1 MNLFEIFV
9 KIGADISG
17 AQDGIKK
24 LGDEATSLNSK
35 LANAAKGFGK
45 FAVKAIGWAST
56 AVSAIGGYVTKVGAD
71 FESAMSEVS
80 AISGATGAELDALTQ
95 KAKEMGASTKFSAS
109 ESAEAFKYMA
119 MAGWE
124 TSDMLDG
131 ISGVM
136 NLAAASGEDLAEV
149 SDIVTDA
156 ITAFGLQAS
165 DSAHF
170 ADVLAAAS
178 NSANTNVSMLGGS
191 FKYVAPVAGALGY
204 SIEDVSV
211 ALGMMASS
219 GIKAEMAGRSLR
231 SMLSR
236 LASPTQDVE
245 EAFEQLGLS
254 ASEALTNADGSMKP
268 LSETIEILRDSMSGL
283 DEATKASVASGIAGT
298 EAMSG
303 LLAIVN
309 YSDSDFEK
317 LTESIANADGTAQL
331 MADTMND
338 NLNGAIK
345 IMKSAIDDFGISI
358 YDTFSVKAK
367 DGVKTLTDYISR
379 LQKAFE
385 SGGMQGLLTEF
396 DSVMTDALGVVAEY
410 LPKIIS
416 VGGSVVGSLANA
428 ITSSLPTLV
437 ASAGDIVLELIN
449 GITAKAGDIVNSGAT
464 IVTDLAD
471 GISKFVEKLYPAVVN
486 LVYTFGEK
494 LSDPSTLS
502 AIIDSAIE
510 IILALVNG
518 ITEAVPIVLRS
529 APVIIGNLVAG
540 LIVALPQIIDAGV
553 EILMSLVNGILDSI
567 PNLVAAIPTIIMA
580 IVNGILTNL
589 DDIIL
594 AAIQITLSIAMG
606 MIEAIPNMI
615 TQLPR
620 IFLAIV
626 NAFKEFNWKDIG
638 SNLLTGIWNGINDKV
653 EWLKGK
659 VKGVVDKIKGWFT
672 GKDGFDE
679 HSPSKWS
686 KKVFQYVM
694 DGGANGIDAGM
705 PGMMSAV
712 SGAVNSI
719 KSGFDVGTISARA
732 SASGSAQNNIRSAIH
747 DEISKIG
754 IYLDGNTLVGGI
766 SDRMNQGL
774 GSIYA
779 GNERRA
785 MA

>member
-1 MNLFEIFV
+1 MNLFELFV

-24 LGDEATSLNSK
+24 VGDEATSLNSK

-80 AISGATGAELDALTQ
+80 AISGATGEELDSLTQ

-136 NLAAASGEDLAEV
+136 NLAAASGEELAEV

-178 NSANTNVSMLGGS
+178 NSANTNVAMLGGS

-211 ALGMMASS
+211 ALGMMANS

-231 SMLSR
+231 LMLSR

-245 EAFEQLGLS
+245 DAFEQLGIS

-268 LSETIEILRDSMSGL
+268 LSETIEILRGSMSGL

-309 YSDSDFEK
+309 SSDADFEK
-317 LTESIANADGTAQL
+317 LTESIANADGTAQR
-331 MADTMND
+331 MAETMED
-338 NLNGAIK
+338 NLEGAIT
-345 IMKSAIDDFGISI
+345 IMKSAVEGFGISL
-358 YDTFSVKAK
+358 YETFSVKAK

-379 LQKAFE
+379 LQKAFDA
-385 SGGMQGLLTEF
+385 SGMQGLLTEF
-396 DSVMTDALGVVAEY
+396 DSVMTDALGVVTEY

-416 VGGSVVGSLANA
+416 VGGSVVGSLANG
-428 ITSSLPTLV
+428 IVRNLPAL
-437 ASAGDIVLELIN
+437 ADAALEIVFQFSDSIIDGIPNLI
-449 GITAKAGDIVNSGAT
+449 ST
-464 IVTDLAD
+464 IVEV
-471 GISKFVEKLYPAVVN
+471 VEKI
-486 LVYTFGEK
+486 TGK
-494 LSDPSTLS
+494 LFSVDTLTKISDAGLKLTTALSEGLIS
-502 AIIDSAIE
+502 AIPELLRLAPILIGNYVSALIVQLPKIIATGIE
-510 IILALVNG
+510 IIFA
-518 ITEAVPIVLRS
+518 
-529 APVIIGNLVAG
+529 
-540 LIVALPQIIDAGV
+540 
-553 EILMSLVNGILDSI
+553 LVNGILDSI
-567 PNLVAAIPTIIMA
+567 PNLVAAIPTITMA

-589 DDIIL
+589 DEIIL

-606 MIEAIPNMI
+606 MVEAIPNMI

-638 SNLLTGIWNGINDKV
+638 SSLLTGIWNGINDKV

-659 VKGVVDKIKGWFT
+659 VQGVVDKIKGWFT

-694 DGGANGIDAGM
+694 DGGVNGIDAGM

>member
-1 MNLFEIFV
+1 MNLFELFV
-9 KIGADISG
+9 KIGADISE

-24 LGDEATSLNSK
+24 VGDEATSLNSK

-178 NSANTNVSMLGGS
+178 NSANTNVAMLGGS

-211 ALGMMASS
+211 ALGMMANS

-231 SMLSR
+231 AMLSR
-236 LASPTQDVE
+236 LASPTQEVE
-245 EAFEQLGLS
+245 EAFEQLGIS
-254 ASEALTNADGSMKP
+254 APEALTNADGSMKP
-268 LSETIEILRDSMSGL
+268 LSETIEILRGSMSGL

-309 YSDSDFEK
+309 SSDADFEK
-317 LTESIANADGTAQL
+317 LTESIANADGTAKR
-331 MADTMND
+331 MAETMED
-338 NLNGAIK
+338 NLEGAIT
-345 IMKSAIDDFGISI
+345 IMKSAVEGFGISL
-358 YDTFSVKAK
+358 YETFSVKAK

-396 DSVMTDALGVVAEY
+396 DSVMTDALGVVTEY

-416 VGGSVVGSLANA
+416 VGGSVVGSLANGIVRNLPA
-428 ITSSLPTLV
+428 LADAALEIVFQLSDSIIDGIPNLISTIVEVVEKITGKLFSVDTLTKI
-437 ASAGDIVLELIN
+437 SDAGLKL
-449 GITAKAGDIVNSGAT
+449 ITA
-464 IVTDLAD
+464 
-471 GISKFVEKLYPAVVN
+471 
-486 LVYTFGEK
+486 
-494 LSDPSTLS
+494 LSEGLIS
-502 AIIDSAIE
+502 AIPELLRLAPILIGNYVSALIVQLPKIIATGIE
-510 IILALVNG
+510 IIFA
-518 ITEAVPIVLRS
+518 
-529 APVIIGNLVAG
+529 
-540 LIVALPQIIDAGV
+540 
-553 EILMSLVNGILDSI
+553 LVNGILDSI
-567 PNLVAAIPTIIMA
+567 PNLVAAIPTITMA

-589 DDIIL
+589 DEIVL

-606 MIEAIPNMI
+606 MVEAIPNMI

-620 IFLAIV
+620 IFMAIV

-638 SNLLTGIWNGINDKV
+638 SSLLTGIWNGINDKV

-659 VKGVVDKIKGWFT
+659 VQGVVNKIKSWFT

-694 DGGANGIDAGM
+694 DGGVNGIDAGM

-732 SASGSAQNNIRSAIH
+732 SASGSAQNNIRSVIH

>member
-1 MNLFEIFV
+1 MNLFNLFI

-17 AQDGIKK
+17 AQEGIKK
-24 LGDEATSLNSK
+24 VGDEATSLDSK

-56 AVSAIGGYVTKVGAD
+56 AVSAVGGYVTKVGAD

-80 AISGATGAELDALTQ
+80 AISGATGSELDALTQ

-165 DSAHF
+165 DSTHF

-178 NSANTNVSMLGGS
+178 NSANTNVSMLGAS
-191 FKYVAPVAGALGY
+191 FKYAAPVAGALGY

-211 ALGMMASS
+211 ALGLMASS
-219 GIKAEMAGRSLR
+219 GIKAEQAGT
-231 SMLSR
+231 SMRAILSR
-236 LASPTQDVE
+236 LAKPTKEVND
-245 EAFEQLGLS
+245 AFSELGIS

-309 YSDSDFEK
+309 TSDSAFEN
-317 LTESIANADGTAQL
+317 LTESINNADGTAQL

-396 DSVMTDALGVVAEY
+396 DSVMTDALGVVTEY

-416 VGGSVVGSLANA
+416 VGGSVVGSLANG
-428 ITSSLPTLV
+428 IIQNLPALV
-437 ASAGDIVLELIN
+437 DAASEIIIN
-449 GITAKAGDIVNSGAT
+449 FVDNITAKAGDIVNSAAT

-471 GISKFVEKLYPAVVN
+471 GISEFAVKLIPAVTA
-486 LVYTFGEK
+486 LSYTLGEE
-494 LSDPSTLS
+494 LSNPSTLS
-502 AIIDSAIE
+502 SIMNAALE
-510 IILALVNG
+510 IIMSLVNG
-518 ITEAVPIVLRS
+518 FMNALPIIVQS

-540 LIVALPQIIDAGV
+540 LIVMLPQIIDAGI
-553 EILMSLVNGILDSI
+553 EILMSLVNGILDTI
-567 PNLVAAIPTIIMA
+567 PSLVAAIPTITMA

-589 DDIIL
+589 DKIIL

-626 NAFKEFNWKDIG
+626 NAFKEFNWKNIG
-638 SNLLTGIWNGINDKV
+638 SNLLTGIWDGINDKV
-653 EWLKGK
+653 AWLKSK
-659 VKGVVDKIKGWFT
+659 VQGVVDKIKGWFT

-694 DGGANGIDAGM
+694 DGGVNGIDAGM

-712 SGAVNSI
+712 EGAVDSI
-719 KSGFDVGTISARA
+719 KNGFDVGTVSASV
-732 SASGSAQNNIRSAIH
+732 SASGSAQNNIRAAIH

-774 GSIYA
+774 GSIYV

>member
-1 MNLFEIFV
+1 MNLFELFV

-24 LGDEATSLNSK
+24 VGDEATSLNSK

-80 AISGATGAELDALTQ
+80 AISGATGEELDSLTQ

-136 NLAAASGEDLAEV
+136 NLAAASGEELAEV

-178 NSANTNVSMLGGS
+178 NSANTNVAMLGGS

-211 ALGMMASS
+211 ALGMMANS

-231 SMLSR
+231 LMLSR

-245 EAFEQLGLS
+245 DAFEQLGIS

-268 LSETIEILRDSMSGL
+268 LSETIEILRGSMSGL

-309 YSDSDFEK
+309 SSDADFEK
-317 LTESIANADGTAQL
+317 LTESIANADGTAQR
-331 MADTMND
+331 MAETMED
-338 NLNGAIK
+338 NLEGAIT
-345 IMKSAIDDFGISI
+345 IMKSAVEGFGISL
-358 YDTFSVKAK
+358 YETFSVKAK

-379 LQKAFE
+379 LQKAFDA
-385 SGGMQGLLTEF
+385 SGMQGLLTEF
-396 DSVMTDALGVVAEY
+396 DSVMTDALGVVTEY

-416 VGGSVVGSLANA
+416 VGGSVVGSLANGIVRNLPA
-428 ITSSLPTLV
+428 LADAALEIVFQFSDSIIDGIPNLISTIVEVVEKITGKLFSVDTLTKI
-437 ASAGDIVLELIN
+437 SDAGLKL
-449 GITAKAGDIVNSGAT
+449 ITA
-464 IVTDLAD
+464 
-471 GISKFVEKLYPAVVN
+471 
-486 LVYTFGEK
+486 
-494 LSDPSTLS
+494 LSEGLIS
-502 AIIDSAIE
+502 AIPELLRLAPILIGNYVSALIVQLPKIIATGIE
-510 IILALVNG
+510 IIFA
-518 ITEAVPIVLRS
+518 
-529 APVIIGNLVAG
+529 
-540 LIVALPQIIDAGV
+540 
-553 EILMSLVNGILDSI
+553 LVNGILDSI
-567 PNLVAAIPTIIMA
+567 PNLVAAIPTITMA

-589 DDIIL
+589 DEIIL

-606 MIEAIPNMI
+606 MVEAIPNMI

-638 SNLLTGIWNGINDKV
+638 SSLLTGIWNGINDKV

-659 VKGVVDKIKGWFT
+659 VQGVVDKIKGWFT

-694 DGGANGIDAGM
+694 DGGVNGIDAGM

>member
-1 MNLFEIFV
+1 MNLFNLFI
-9 KIGADISG
+9 KIGADISD

-24 LGDEATSLNSK
+24 VGDEATSLDSK
-35 LANAAKGFGK
+35 LAKAAKGFGK

-56 AVSAIGGYVTKVGAD
+56 AVSAVGGYVTKVGSD

-80 AISGATGAELDALTQ
+80 AISGATGTELDALTQ
-95 KAKEMGASTKFSAS
+95 KAKEMGAATKFSAA

-119 MAGWE
+119 MAGWKTE
-124 TSDMLDG
+124 DMLDG

-136 NLAAASGEDLAEV
+136 NLAAASGEDLGEV

-211 ALGMMASS
+211 ALGMMANS

-236 LASPTQDVE
+236 LASPTKDVE
-245 EAFEQLGLS
+245 EAFAQLGLS

-268 LSETIEILRDSMSGL
+268 LSETIEILRGSMSGL

-309 YSDSDFEK
+309 SSDADFEK
-317 LTESIANADGTAQL
+317 LTEAIANADGTAQR

-338 NLNGAIK
+338 NLEGAIT
-345 IMKSAIDDFGISI
+345 IMKSAVEGFGISL
-358 YDTFSVKAK
+358 YETFSVKAK
-367 DGVKTLTDYISR
+367 EGIKTLTDYISR
-379 LQKAFE
+379 LQKAFDA
-385 SGGMQGLLTEF
+385 GGMQGLLTEF
-396 DSVMTDALGVVAEY
+396 DSVMTDALGVVTEY

-416 VGGSVVGSLANA
+416 VGGSVVGSLANG
-428 ITSSLPTLV
+428 IIQNLPALV
-437 ASAGDIVLELIN
+437 DAASEIIIN
-449 GITAKAGDIVNSGAT
+449 FVDNVTAKAGDIVSSGAT
-464 IVTDLAD
+464 IVTDLAN
-471 GISKFVEKLYPAVVN
+471 GISEFAVQLIPAVTA
-486 LVYTFGEK
+486 LSYTLWEE
-494 LSDPSTLS
+494 LTNPSTLS
-502 AIIDSAIE
+502 PIMNAALE
-510 IILALVNG
+510 IIMSLVDGFMNAL
-518 ITEAVPIVLRS
+518 PIIVQS

-540 LIVALPQIIDAGV
+540 LIVMLPQIIDAGI
-553 EILMSLVNGILDSI
+553 EILMSLVNGILDTI
-567 PNLVAAIPTIIMA
+567 PSLVAAIPTITMA

-589 DDIIL
+589 DKIIL

-626 NAFKEFNWKDIG
+626 NAFKEFNWKNIG
-638 SNLLTGIWNGINDKV
+638 TNLLEGIWNGINDKV
-653 EWLKGK
+653 AWLKSK
-659 VKGVVDKIKGWFT
+659 VQGVVDKIKGWFT

-694 DGGANGIDAGM
+694 DGGVNGIDAGM

-712 SGAVNSI
+712 GGAVDSI
-719 KSGFDVGTISARA
+719 KSGFDVGTVSANA
-732 SASGSAQNNIRSAIH
+732 SASGSAQSNVRAAIR
-747 DEISKIG
+747 DEISKMG
-754 IYLDGNTLVGGI
+754 IYLDGNILVGGI

>member
-1 MNLFEIFV
+1 MNLFNLFI

-17 AQDGIKK
+17 AQEGIKK
-24 LGDEATSLNSK
+24 VGDEATSLDSK

-56 AVSAIGGYVTKVGAD
+56 AVSAVGGYVTKVGAD

-80 AISGATGAELDALTQ
+80 AISGATGDDLDALTQ

-178 NSANTNVSMLGGS
+178 NSANTNVAMLGGS

-211 ALGMMASS
+211 ALGMMANS

-309 YSDSDFEK
+309 SSDADFEK
-317 LTESIANADGTAQL
+317 LTESIANADGTAQR

-338 NLNGAIK
+338 NLKGAIT
-345 IMKSAIDDFGISI
+345 IMKSAVEGFGISL
-358 YDTFSVKAK
+358 YETFSVKAK
-367 DGVKTLTDYISR
+367 DGVKTLTDYISS

-396 DSVMTDALGVVAEY
+396 DSVMTDALGVVTEY

-416 VGGSVVGSLANA
+416 VGGSVVGSLANG
-428 ITSSLPTLV
+428 IIQNLPALV
-437 ASAGDIVLELIN
+437 DAASEIIIN
-449 GITAKAGDIVNSGAT
+449 FVDNVTAKAGDIVNSGAT

-471 GISKFVEKLYPAVVN
+471 GISKFAEKLIPAVTK
-486 LVYTFGEK
+486 LSYTLGEK

-502 AIIDSAIE
+502 KIMDAALE
-510 IILALVNG
+510 IIMSLVNG
-518 ITEAVPIVLRS
+518 LMDALPIIVQS

-540 LIVALPQIIDAGV
+540 LIVALPKIIDAGI
-553 EILMSLVNGILDSI
+553 EILMSLTNGILDAI
-567 PNLVAAIPTIIMA
+567 PSLVAAIPTITMA
-580 IVNGILTNL
+580 IVNGILNNL
-589 DDIIL
+589 DEIIL

-626 NAFKEFNWKDIG
+626 NAFKEFNWKNIG
-638 SNLLTGIWNGINDKV
+638 SNLLTGIWSGINDKV
-653 EWLKGK
+653 AWLKGK
-659 VKGVVDKIKGWFT
+659 VQGVVDKIKGWFT

-694 DGGANGIDAGM
+694 DGGVNGIDAGM

-712 SGAVNSI
+712 SGAVDSI
-719 KSGFDVGTISARA
+719 KSGFDVGTVSASA
-732 SASGSAQNNIRSAIH
+732 SASGSAQSSVRAAIH
-747 DEISKIG
+747 DEISKMG

-774 GSIYA
+774 GGIYA

>member
-149 SDIVTDA
+149 SDIVTDS

-178 NSANTNVSMLGGS
+178 NSANTNVAMLGGS

-211 ALGMMASS
+211 ALGMMANS

-309 YSDSDFEK
+309 SSDADFEK
-317 LTESIANADGTAQL
+317 LTESIANADGTAQR
-331 MADTMND
+331 MAETMED
-338 NLNGAIK
+338 NLKGAIT
-345 IMKSAIDDFGISI
+345 IMKSAVEGFGISL
-358 YDTFSVKAK
+358 YETFSVKAK

-396 DSVMTDALGVVAEY
+396 DSVMTDALGVVTEY

-416 VGGSVVGSLANA
+416 VGGSVVGSLANG
-428 ITSSLPTLV
+428 IVRNLPAL
-437 ASAGDIVLELIN
+437 ADAALEIVFQFSDSIIDGIPNLI
-449 GITAKAGDIVNSGAT
+449 ST
-464 IVTDLAD
+464 IVEVVEKITGKLFSVDTLTK
-471 GISKFVEKLYPAVVN
+471 ISDTGLKFVTA
-486 LVYTFGEK
+486 
-494 LSDPSTLS
+494 LSEGLIS
-502 AIIDSAIE
+502 AIPELLRQAPILIGNYVSALIVQLPKIIATGTE
-510 IILALVNG
+510 IIFA
-518 ITEAVPIVLRS
+518 
-529 APVIIGNLVAG
+529 
-540 LIVALPQIIDAGV
+540 
-553 EILMSLVNGILDSI
+553 LVNGILDSI
-567 PNLVAAIPTIIMA
+567 PNLVAAIPTITMA

-659 VKGVVDKIKGWFT
+659 VHGVVDKIKGWFT

-694 DGGANGIDAGM
+694 DGGVNGIDAGM

-732 SASGSAQNNIRSAIH
+732 SASGSAQNNIRAAIH

>member
-1 MNLFEIFV
+1 MNLFELFV

-24 LGDEATSLNSK
+24 VGDEATSLNSK

-45 FAVKAIGWAST
+45 FAVKAIGWASAAAS
-56 AVSAIGGYVTKVGAD
+56 AVGGYVTKVGAD

-136 NLAAASGEDLAEV
+136 NLAAASGEELAEV

-178 NSANTNVSMLGGS
+178 NSANTNVAMLGGS

-211 ALGMMASS
+211 ALGMMANS

-231 SMLSR
+231 LMLSR
-236 LASPTQDVE
+236 LASPTQEVE
-245 EAFEQLGLS
+245 EAFSQLGLS

-268 LSETIEILRDSMSGL
+268 LSETIEILRGSMSGL

-309 YSDSDFEK
+309 SSDADFEK
-317 LTESIANADGTAQL
+317 LTESIANADGTAQR
-331 MADTMND
+331 MAETMED
-338 NLNGAIK
+338 NLEGAIT
-345 IMKSAIDDFGISI
+345 IMKSAVEGFGISL
-358 YDTFSVKAK
+358 YETFSVKAK

-379 LQKAFE
+379 LQKAFDA
-385 SGGMQGLLTEF
+385 SGMQGLLTEF
-396 DSVMTDALGVVAEY
+396 DSVMTDALGVVTEY

-416 VGGSVVGSLANA
+416 VGGSVVGSLANGIVRNLPA
-428 ITSSLPTLV
+428 LADAALEIVFQFSDSIIDGIPNLISTIVEVVEKITGKLFSVDTLTKI
-437 ASAGDIVLELIN
+437 SDAGLKL
-449 GITAKAGDIVNSGAT
+449 ITA
-464 IVTDLAD
+464 
-471 GISKFVEKLYPAVVN
+471 
-486 LVYTFGEK
+486 
-494 LSDPSTLS
+494 LSEGLIS
-502 AIIDSAIE
+502 AIPELLRLAPILIGNYVSALIVQLPKIIATGIE
-510 IILALVNG
+510 IIFA
-518 ITEAVPIVLRS
+518 
-529 APVIIGNLVAG
+529 
-540 LIVALPQIIDAGV
+540 
-553 EILMSLVNGILDSI
+553 LVNGILDSI
-567 PNLVAAIPTIIMA
+567 PNLVAAIPTITMA
-580 IVNGILTNL
+580 IVNGILNNL
-589 DDIIL
+589 DEIIL

-659 VKGVVDKIKGWFT
+659 VQGVVDKIKGWFT

-694 DGGANGIDAGM
+694 DGGVNGIDAGM

-732 SASGSAQNNIRSAIH
+732 SASGSAQNSVRGIIR

>member
-1 MNLFEIFV
+1 MNLFELFV

-24 LGDEATSLNSK
+24 VGDEATSLNSK

-45 FAVKAIGWAST
+45 FAAKAIGLAST

-136 NLAAASGEDLAEV
+136 NLAAASGEELAEV

-178 NSANTNVSMLGGS
+178 NSANTNVAMLGGS

-211 ALGMMASS
+211 ALGMMANS

-231 SMLSR
+231 LMLSR

-268 LSETIEILRDSMSGL
+268 LSETIEILRGSMSGL

-309 YSDSDFEK
+309 SSDADFEK
-317 LTESIANADGTAQL
+317 LTESIANADGTAQR
-331 MADTMND
+331 MAETMED
-338 NLNGAIK
+338 NLEGAIT
-345 IMKSAIDDFGISI
+345 IMKSAVEGFGISL
-358 YDTFSVKAK
+358 YETFSVKAK

-379 LQKAFE
+379 LQKAFDA
-385 SGGMQGLLTEF
+385 SGMQGLLTEL
-396 DSVMTDALGVVAEY
+396 DSVMTDALGVVTEY

-416 VGGSVVGSLANA
+416 VGGSVVGSLANG
-428 ITSSLPTLV
+428 IVRNLPAL
-437 ASAGDIVLELIN
+437 ADAALEIVFQFSDSIIDGIPNLI
-449 GITAKAGDIVNSGAT
+449 ST
-464 IVTDLAD
+464 IVEV
-471 GISKFVEKLYPAVVN
+471 VEKITGKLFSVDTLTKISDAGLK
-486 LVYTFGEK
+486 LVTA
-494 LSDPSTLS
+494 LSEGLIS
-502 AIIDSAIE
+502 AIPELLRQAPILIGNYVSALIVQLPKIIETGIE
-510 IILALVNG
+510 IIFA
-518 ITEAVPIVLRS
+518 
-529 APVIIGNLVAG
+529 
-540 LIVALPQIIDAGV
+540 
-553 EILMSLVNGILDSI
+553 LVNGILDSI
-567 PNLVAAIPTIIMA
+567 PNLVAAIPTITMA
-580 IVNGILTNL
+580 IVNGILNNL
-589 DDIIL
+589 DEIIL

-620 IFLAIV
+620 IFMAIV

-653 EWLKGK
+653 AWLKGK
-659 VKGVVDKIKGWFT
+659 VQGVVNKIKSWFT

-694 DGGANGIDAGM
+694 DGGVNGIDAGM

-712 SGAVNSI
+712 SGAVDSI
-719 KSGFDVGTISARA
+719 KNGFDVGTISARA
-732 SASGSAQNNIRSAIH
+732 SASGNAQNNIRAAIH

>member
-1 MNLFEIFV
+1 MNLFNLFI

-17 AQDGIKK
+17 AQEGIKK
-24 LGDEATSLNSK
+24 VGDEATNLDSK

-56 AVSAIGGYVTKVGAD
+56 AVSAVGGYVTKVGAD

-80 AISGATGAELDALTQ
+80 AISGATGSELDALTQ

-119 MAGWE
+119 MAGWK

-165 DSAHF
+165 DSTHF

-178 NSANTNVSMLGGS
+178 NSANTNVSMLGAS
-191 FKYVAPVAGALGY
+191 FKYAAPVAGALGY

-211 ALGMMASS
+211 ALGLMASS
-219 GIKAEMAGRSLR
+219 GIKAEQAGT
-231 SMLSR
+231 SMRAILSR
-236 LASPTQDVE
+236 LAKPTKEVTD
-245 EAFEQLGLS
+245 AFSKLGIS

-309 YSDSDFEK
+309 TSDSAFEN
-317 LTESIANADGTAQL
+317 LTESINNADGTAQL

-338 NLNGAIK
+338 NLNGAIE

-367 DGVKTLTDYISR
+367 DGVKILTDYISR

-385 SGGMQGLLTEF
+385 SGGMQGFLTEF
-396 DSVMTDALGVVAEY
+396 DSVMTDALGVVTEY

-416 VGGSVVGSLANA
+416 VGGSVVGSLANG
-428 ITSSLPTLV
+428 IIQNLPALV
-437 ASAGDIVLELIN
+437 DAASEIIIN
-449 GITAKAGDIVNSGAT
+449 FVDNITAKAGDIVSSGAT

-471 GISKFVEKLYPAVVN
+471 GISKFVEKLYPAVTA
-486 LVYTFGEK
+486 LSYTLAEE
-494 LSDPSTLS
+494 LSNPSTLS
-502 AIIDSAIE
+502 SIMDAALE
-510 IILALVNG
+510 IIMSLVNG
-518 ITEAVPIVLRS
+518 FMDALPIIVQS

-540 LIVALPQIIDAGV
+540 LIVMLPQIIDAGI
-553 EILMSLVNGILDSI
+553 EILMSLVNGILDTI
-567 PNLVAAIPTIIMA
+567 PSLVAAIPTITMA

-589 DDIIL
+589 DKIIL

-626 NAFKEFNWKDIG
+626 NAFKGFSWSDIG
-638 SNLLTGIWNGINDKV
+638 RDLLTGIWNGINDKV
-653 EWLKGK
+653 AWLKGK
-659 VKGVVDKIKGWFT
+659 VQGVVNKIKSWFT

-712 SGAVNSI
+712 GGAVDSI
-719 KSGFDVGTISARA
+719 KNGFDVGTVSASV
-732 SASGSAQNNIRSAIH
+732 SASGSAQNNIRAAIH

-774 GSIYA
+774 GSIYV
-779 GNERRA
+779 GSERRA

>member
-1 MNLFEIFV
+1 MNLFELFV

-24 LGDEATSLNSK
+24 VGDEATSLNSK

-56 AVSAIGGYVTKVGAD
+56 AVSAVGGYVTKVGAD

-178 NSANTNVSMLGGS
+178 NSANTNVAMLGGS

-211 ALGMMASS
+211 ALGMMANS

-231 SMLSR
+231 LMLSR

-245 EAFEQLGLS
+245 EAFAQLGLS
-254 ASEALTNADGSMKP
+254 ASEALTNADGSMRP

-303 LLAIVN
+303 FLAIVN
-309 YSDSDFEK
+309 SSDADFEK
-317 LTESIANADGTAQL
+317 LTESIANADGTAQR
-331 MADTMND
+331 MAETMED
-338 NLNGAIK
+338 NLEGAIT
-345 IMKSAIDDFGISI
+345 IMKSAVEGFGISL
-358 YDTFSVKAK
+358 YETFSVKAK

-379 LQKAFE
+379 LQKAFDA
-385 SGGMQGLLTEF
+385 GGMQGLLTEF
-396 DSVMTDALGVVAEY
+396 DSVMTDALGVLTEY

-416 VGGSVVGSLANA
+416 VGGSVVGSLANG
-428 ITSSLPTLV
+428 IIQNLPALV
-437 ASAGDIVLELIN
+437 DAASEIIIN
-449 GITAKAGDIVNSGAT
+449 FVDNITAKAGGIVSSGAT
-464 IVTDLAD
+464 IVTNLAD
-471 GISKFVEKLYPAVVN
+471 SISKFAVKLIPAVTA
-486 LVYTFGEK
+486 LSYTLLEE
-494 LSDPSTLS
+494 LTNPSTLS
-502 AIIDSAIE
+502 SVVDAALKIIMS
-510 IILALVNG
+510 LVNG
-518 ITEAVPIVLRS
+518 FMDALPIIVQS

-553 EILMSLVNGILDSI
+553 EILMSLVNGILDTI
-567 PNLVAAIPTIIMA
+567 PSLVAAIPTITMA

-594 AAIQITLSIAMG
+594 AAIQITLSIAIG

-638 SNLLTGIWNGINDKV
+638 SNLLAGIWNGINDKV
-653 EWLKGK
+653 AWLKSK
-659 VKGVVDKIKGWFT
+659 VQGVVNKIKSWFT

-694 DGGANGIDAGM
+694 DGGVNGIDAGM

-712 SGAVNSI
+712 SGAVDSI
-719 KSGFDVGTISARA
+719 KSGFDVGTISANA
-732 SASGSAQNNIRSAIH
+732 AASGSTQNNIRAAIH

>member
-1 MNLFEIFV
+1 MNLFNLFI

-24 LGDEATSLNSK
+24 VGDEAKGLDSK
-35 LANAAKGFGK
+35 LASAAKGFGT
-45 FAVKAIGWAST
+45 FAAKAIGWAST
-56 AVSAIGGYVTKVGAD
+56 AVSAVGGYVTKVGAD

-80 AISGATGAELDALTQ
+80 AISGATGSELDALTQ

-178 NSANTNVSMLGGS
+178 NSANTNVAMLGGS

-211 ALGMMASS
+211 ALGMMANS

-236 LASPTQDVE
+236 LASPTKDVE

-268 LSETIEILRDSMSGL
+268 LSDTIEILRGSMSGL

-309 YSDSDFEK
+309 SSDADFEK
-317 LTESIANADGTAQL
+317 LTESIANADGTAQR
-331 MADTMND
+331 MAETMED
-338 NLNGAIK
+338 NLEGAIT
-345 IMKSAIDDFGISI
+345 IMKSAVEGFGISL
-358 YDTFSVKAK
+358 YETFSVKAK

-379 LQKAFE
+379 LQKAFD

-396 DSVMTDALGVVAEY
+396 DSVMTDALGVVTEY

-416 VGGSVVGSLANA
+416 VGGSVVGSLANGIIQNLPA
-428 ITSSLPTLV
+428 LVDAASEIIINFVDNITSR
-437 ASAGDIVLELIN
+437 AGDIVSS
-449 GITAKAGDIVNSGAT
+449 AAT

-471 GISKFVEKLYPAVVN
+471 GISESAVKLIPAVTA
-486 LVYTFGEK
+486 LSYTLAKE
-494 LSDPSTLS
+494 LSNPSTLS
-502 AIIDSAIE
+502 SIMGTALE
-510 IILALVNG
+510 IIMSLVDGFVN
-518 ITEAVPIVLRS
+518 AMPIIVQS

-540 LIVALPQIIDAGV
+540 LIVALPQIIDAGI
-553 EILMSLVNGILDSI
+553 EILMSLVNGILDTI
-567 PNLVAAIPTIIMA
+567 PSLVAAIPTITIA
-580 IVNGILTNL
+580 IVNGILNNL
-589 DDIIL
+589 DEIIL
-594 AAIQITLSIAMG
+594 AAIQITLSIAAG

-626 NAFKEFNWKDIG
+626 NAFKEFNWKNIG
-638 SNLLTGIWNGINDKV
+638 SDLLTGIWYGIKDKV

-659 VKGVVDKIKGWFT
+659 VQGVVDKIKGWFT

-712 SGAVNSI
+712 SGAVDSI
-719 KSGFDVGTISARA
+719 KNGFDVGTISTSA
-732 SASGSAQNNIRSAIH
+732 SASGSTQNNIRAAIH
-747 DEISKIG
+747 DEISKMG

-774 GSIYA
+774 GSIYV

>member
-1 MNLFEIFV
+1 MNLFELFV

-24 LGDEATSLNSK
+24 VGDEATSLNSK

-178 NSANTNVSMLGGS
+178 NSANTNVAMLGGS

-211 ALGMMASS
+211 ALGAMANS

-231 SMLSR
+231 LMLSR

-268 LSETIEILRDSMSGL
+268 LSETIEILRGSMSGL

-309 YSDSDFEK
+309 SSDADFEK
-317 LTESIANADGTAQL
+317 LTESIANADGTAQR
-331 MADTMND
+331 MAETMED
-338 NLNGAIK
+338 NLEGAIT
-345 IMKSAIDDFGISI
+345 IMKSAVEGFGISI
-358 YDTFSVKAK
+358 YETFSVKAK

-385 SGGMQGLLTEF
+385 SGGMHGLLTEF
-396 DSVMTDALGVVAEY
+396 DSVMTDALGVVTEY

-416 VGGSVVGSLANA
+416 VGGSVVGSLANGIVRNLPALADASLEIVFQFSDSIIDGIPNLISTIVEVVEKITGKLFSVDTLTKISDAGMKLIIALSEGLISA
-428 ITSSLPTLV
+428 IPELLHLAPILIGNYVSSL
-437 ASAGDIVLELIN
+437 IVQFP
-449 GITAKAGDIVNSGAT
+449 K
-464 IVTDLAD
+464 
-471 GISKFVEKLYPAVVN
+471 
-486 LVYTFGEK
+486 
-494 LSDPSTLS
+494 
-502 AIIDSAIE
+502 IIETGIE
-510 IILALVNG
+510 IIFA
-518 ITEAVPIVLRS
+518 
-529 APVIIGNLVAG
+529 
-540 LIVALPQIIDAGV
+540 
-553 EILMSLVNGILDSI
+553 LVNGILDSI
-567 PNLVAAIPTIIMA
+567 PNLVAAIPTITMA
-580 IVNGILTNL
+580 IVNGILNNL
-589 DDIIL
+589 DEIIL

-620 IFLAIV
+620 IFMSIV

-638 SNLLTGIWNGINDKV
+638 SNLLTGIWNGISDKV

-659 VKGVVDKIKGWFT
+659 VQGVVDKIKGWFT

-694 DGGANGIDAGM
+694 DGGVNGIDAGM

-719 KSGFDVGTISARA
+719 KSGFDVGTISASA
-732 SASGSAQNNIRSAIH
+732 SASGSAQNSVRAAIH

>member
-1 MNLFEIFV
+1 MNLFELFV

-24 LGDEATSLNSK
+24 VGDEATSLNSK

-80 AISGATGAELDALTQ
+80 AISGATGADLDALTQ

-178 NSANTNVSMLGGS
+178 NSANTNVAMLGGS

-211 ALGMMASS
+211 ALGMMANS

-236 LASPTQDVE
+236 LASPTEDVE
-245 EAFEQLGLS
+245 EAFAQLGLS

-268 LSETIEILRDSMSGL
+268 LSETIEILRGSMSGL

-309 YSDSDFEK
+309 SSDADFEK
-317 LTESIANADGTAQL
+317 LTESIANADGTAQR
-331 MADTMND
+331 MAETMED
-338 NLNGAIK
+338 NLEGAIT
-345 IMKSAIDDFGISI
+345 IMKSAVEGFGISL
-358 YDTFSVKAK
+358 YETFSVKAK

-396 DSVMTDALGVVAEY
+396 DSVMTDALGVVTEY

-416 VGGSVVGSLANA
+416 VGGSVVGSLANG
-428 ITSSLPTLV
+428 IVRNLPAL
-437 ASAGDIVLELIN
+437 ADAALEIVFQFSDSIIDGIPNLI
-449 GITAKAGDIVNSGAT
+449 ST
-464 IVTDLAD
+464 IVEVVEKITGKLFSVDTLTK
-471 GISKFVEKLYPAVVN
+471 ISDTGLKFVTA
-486 LVYTFGEK
+486 
-494 LSDPSTLS
+494 LSEGLIS
-502 AIIDSAIE
+502 AIPELLRQAPILIGNYVSALIVQLPKIIAAGIE
-510 IILALVNG
+510 IIFA
-518 ITEAVPIVLRS
+518 
-529 APVIIGNLVAG
+529 
-540 LIVALPQIIDAGV
+540 
-553 EILMSLVNGILDSI
+553 LVNGILDSI
-567 PNLVAAIPTIIMA
+567 PNLVAAIPTITMA
-580 IVNGILTNL
+580 IVNGILNNL
-589 DDIIL
+589 DEIIL
-594 AAIQITLSIAMG
+594 AAIQITLSIAIG

-638 SNLLTGIWNGINDKV
+638 SNLLTGIWNGISDKV

-659 VKGVVDKIKGWFT
+659 VHGVVDKIKGWFT

-712 SGAVNSI
+712 SGAVDSI
-719 KSGFDVGTISARA
+719 KNGFDVGTISARS
-732 SASGSAQNNIRSAIH
+732 SASGNAQSNVRDVIR

>member
-24 LGDEATSLNSK
+24 VGDEATSLNSK

-156 ITAFGLQAS
+156 ITAFGLQAY

-178 NSANTNVSMLGGS
+178 NSANTNVAMLGGS

-211 ALGMMASS
+211 ALGMMANS

-309 YSDSDFEK
+309 SSDADFEK
-317 LTESIANADGTAQL
+317 LTESIANADGTAQR
-331 MADTMND
+331 MAETMED
-338 NLNGAIK
+338 NLKGSIT
-345 IMKSAIDDFGISI
+345 IMKSAVEGFGISL
-358 YDTFSVKAK
+358 YETFSVKAK

-396 DSVMTDALGVVAEY
+396 DSVMTDALGVVTEY

-416 VGGSVVGSLANA
+416 VGGSVVGSLANG
-428 ITSSLPTLV
+428 IVRNLPAL
-437 ASAGDIVLELIN
+437 ADAALEIMFQFSDSIIDGIPNLI
-449 GITAKAGDIVNSGAT
+449 ST
-464 IVTDLAD
+464 IVEVVEKITGKLFSVDTLTK
-471 GISKFVEKLYPAVVN
+471 ISDTGLKFVTA
-486 LVYTFGEK
+486 
-494 LSDPSTLS
+494 LSEGLIS
-502 AIIDSAIE
+502 AIPELLRQAPILIGNYVSALIVQLPKIIATGTE
-510 IILALVNG
+510 IIFA
-518 ITEAVPIVLRS
+518 
-529 APVIIGNLVAG
+529 
-540 LIVALPQIIDAGV
+540 
-553 EILMSLVNGILDSI
+553 LVNGILDSI
-567 PNLVAAIPTIIMA
+567 PNLVAAIPTITMA

-638 SNLLTGIWNGINDKV
+638 SSLLTGIWNGINDKV

-659 VKGVVDKIKGWFT
+659 VQGVVDKIKGWFT